1 MSLLP
6 ALLLSAAGAMCSA
19 DSGLQSAVVVELYTS
34 QGCSSCP
41 PADRWLSTLRAR
53 HGDRVIPLS
62 MHVGYWDYIGWKDPF
77 ARREFNERQRLLA
90 TASGSRTVYTPGV
103 FVQGREFAAW
113 ARTATFDAAV
123 QAALR
128 RTAVA
133 RLEIALQE
141 TTAAAVTVRASGQ
154 APSGARL
161 WLALVQNGL
170 TTAVRAG
177 ENRGETL
184 ANDHVVRDWQG
195 PFAVG
200 DVTGRLPFPPSNGST
215 ATERWAVVALVDDP
229 TGRSL
234 QAVHLPLAGCGAA
247 QPPGTS
253 RGLPQNSR

>member
-6 ALLLSAAGAMCSA
+6 ALLLSTAGALCSA
-19 DSGLQSAVVVELYTS
+19 DSGPQSAVVVELYTS

-41 PADRWLSTLRAR
+41 PADRWLATLRAR

-62 MHVGYWDYIGWKDPF
+62 MHVGYWDSIGWKDPF

-90 TASGSRTVYTPGV
+90 AASGSRTVYTPGV

-113 ARTATFDAAV
+113 SRTATFDAAV
-123 QAALR
+123 RAAFRQA
-128 RTAVA
+128 AVA
-133 RLEIALQE
+133 RVELAVHE
-141 TTAAAVTVRASGQ
+141 TTAAAVTVRASGE

-161 WLALVQNGL
+161 WLALVQSGL

-200 DVTGRLPFPPSNGST
+200 DLTGRLALPPSTGST
-215 ATERWAVVALVDDP
+215 TMEHWAVVALVDDP

-247 QPPGTS
+247 RSSATTRVAPPNT
-253 RGLPQNSR
+253 R